1 MPDRALAVVCAS
13 VSGGKGLFAL
23 FAWTG
28 SAPGLVT
35 ERRQLAWTLWEPL
48 QLMMLLLAWTERA
61 RLLVR
66 EKFFQWLVLLL
77 LWTERARL
85 LAMARTPTAAS

>member
-1 MPDRALAVVCAS
+1 
-13 VSGGKGLFAL
+13 
-23 FAWTG
+23 
-28 SAPGLVT
+28 
-35 ERRQLAWTLWEPL
+35 
-48 QLMMLLLAWTERA
+48 MMLLLVWTERA

-85 LAMARTPTAAS
+85 LAMAQTPTAAS